1 MKTLWTILTLLYSCI
16 LTCAGQGRNIIGTD
30 IASALS
36 QGMVS
41 LYVGHSFCG
50 SWSAEAAIS
59 INAGRLA
66 DGPDG
71 EAIEHW
77 GELYGEGLYAGA
89 SEPIHLVESSISFQ
103 FWPQQPYQGPV
114 ISIGGCIKDRNGPD
128 LTAAIGYYCRL
139 WKGMT
144 AVVMYKRDIIESAKG
159 GKMPAEGLKIGLAYV
174 F

>member
-1 MKTLWTILTLLYSCI
+1 MKTLWTILALLYSCI
-16 LTCAGQGRNIIGTD
+16 LTCAGQDRNIIGAD

-50 SWSAEAAIS
+50 NWSAEAAIS

-66 DGPDG
+66 ENPDIQ
-71 EAIEHW
+71 AIEHW
-77 GELYGEGLYAGA
+77 EELYGEGMYKGTP
-89 SEPIHLVESSISFQ
+89 EPSHLVESSVSFQ

-114 ISIGGCIKDRNGPD
+114 VSIGGCIKDRNGPD
-128 LTAAIGYYCRL
+128 LTAAIGYYCRI

-144 AVVMYKRDIIESAKG
+144 AVMMYKRDIIESVKSSY
-159 GKMPAEGLKIGLAYV
+159 MPTECLKIGLAYV